1 MITMN
6 VFSDN
11 HYKCNLPIVGSEGEK
26 PVGQNPVVGQ
36 PDPRYLSSDLIKV
49 TMSSLTASCSTLV
62 MVQWSLAVPPD
73 QRDDDYSNDA
83 DAGFTMPLMVS

>member
-49 TMSSLTASCSTLV
+49 TMSLLKVHSLPLV
-62 MVQWSLAVPPD
+62 
-73 QRDDDYSNDA
+73 QRW
-83 DAGFTMPLMVS
+83 

>member
-11 HYKCNLPIVGSEGEK
+11 HYKCNRPIVGSEGEE

-36 PDPRYLSSDLIKV
+36 TDPRYLSNHYE
-49 TMSSLTASCSTLV
+49 C
-62 MVQWSLAVPPD
+62 
-73 QRDDDYSNDA
+73 DDDD
-83 DAGFTMPLMVS
+83 DDD